1 MKISVR
7 TRFMLGMLF
16 FFIVIA
22 GISILSAY
30 HMNRLSNKTD
40 AILKENH
47 FSVIFARDMSDGLT
61 QLNQEVT
68 RCIFTGSNP
77 DRVLIKNASDSFS
90 VSLKLEKNN
99 LTEAGE
105 GKLVSEIESGFNE
118 YLVNV
123 SEKLKVPVDTIT
135 ENSLQKQ
142 FKSLYQQIM
151 LLSKMNETA
160 IILKVDDA
168 KRWAAQ
174 GLKLVTLLASIC
186 FVITVTFTYN
196 FTSYFNNRFSKLYN
210 GMREIGSGNFSER
223 LKFEGEDEF
232 YDISLV
238 FNSMAANLE
247 QSNREFVGN
256 TERDYEKDLILEQS
270 LELKRILGQMEGIK
284 ERAED
289 LINKLEHKE

>member
-1 MKISVR
+1 MKISIR
-7 TRFMLGMLF
+7 TRFILGMLF

-22 GISILSAY
+22 AISILSAY

-61 QLNQEVT
+61 VLNHEVT
-68 RCIFTGSNP
+68 RCIVTSSKP
-77 DRVLIKNASDSFS
+77 DTVLIKKASDSFS
-90 VSLKLEKNN
+90 VSLNLEKNN
-99 LTEAGE
+99 LTETGE
-105 GKLVSEIESGFNE
+105 GKLVSEIEWGFKE
-118 YLVNV
+118 YLVNI
-123 SEKLKVPVDTIT
+123 SELFKTHVDTLT
-135 ENSLQKQ
+135 EISLQKQ
-142 FKSLYQQIM
+142 YWSLYQLIM

-160 IILKVDDA
+160 IILKVNDA
-168 KRWAAQ
+168 KKWAAQ

-186 FVITVTFTYN
+186 FVISVTFTYN

-247 QSNREFVGN
+247 QAKLDSPGHTDKDF
-256 TERDYEKDLILEQS
+256 EKELYLEQTS
-270 LELKRILGQMEGIK
+270 ELKRILDQMEGIK

-289 LINKLEHKE
+289 LMNKLEHKE